1 MRIVVSATD
10 RGLQAEAS
18 RVFGRCPQF
27 VFLDT
32 ATMEH
37 ETLQNPAA
45 AAGGGAGI
53 QAAEFVTRHG
63 AQAVVTG
70 HVGPNA
76 ARVLE
81 AAGVAVYLLQEGTV
95 EEAAKAYR
103 DGLLLRAT
111 GQEERSE

>member
-10 RGLQAEAS
+10 GGLQAEAS
-18 RVFGRCPQF
+18 RVFGRCPQY

-32 ATMEH
+32 ETMEY
-37 ETLQNPAA
+37 ETLENPAA

-53 QAAEFVTRHG
+53 QAAEFVIRHG
-63 AQAVVTG
+63 AKAVVTG

-81 AAGVAVYLLQEGTV
+81 AAEVAVYLLQEGTV
-95 EEAAKAYR
+95 GEVAKAYR
-103 DGLLLRAT
+103 DGLLRQAP
-111 GQEERSE
+111 GQDERSE